1 MDGPYADQLLDASDV
16 CKNCFRTI
24 RVERIDPTRNGF
36 AGEYE
41 SSFERKKQTTSIE
54 YIPFGYPTQSK
65 TVFCNC
71 GVSSA
76 HHRIWEPDEIS
87 EPQLKKLIKNA
98 LRTLASKD
106 VSLKRKET
114 TAYILH
120 WWREAG
126 DVDKAF
132 SRGLEMGIVATAA
145 SQTQSGQGTEDE
157 ING

>member
-1 MDGPYADQLLDASDV
+1 MHGPYADQLLDASDV
-16 CKNCFRTI
+16 CSNCFKTV

-54 YIPFGYPTQSK
+54 FVPFGYPTRSK
-65 TVFCNC
+65 TVFCQC

-76 HHRIWEPDEIS
+76 HHRVWDPEDVS
-87 EPQLKKLIKNA
+87 EAQLKELIKNA
-98 LRTLASKD
+98 LRSLAAKD
-106 VSLKRKET
+106 VTLKPKET
-114 TAYILH
+114 AAYILH
-120 WWREAG
+120 CWRDVG

-132 SRGLEMGIVATAA
+132 SKGIEMGIVASAA
-145 SQTQSGQGTEDE
+145 SQTGTEDE